1 MSQYPR
7 YPDLVGKVA
16 LVFGA
21 GQAVPA
27 SQSTTA
33 SKSSDT
39 WGNGAAIT
47 WMLAHNGCHILG
59 CDISVEAA
67 AYTASRIR
75 ASHPSV
81 KIDVEKANVTVRD
94 DIERVVKACMARY
107 GRIDILIN
115 NVGNT
120 ASGDPA
126 SLAESVWD
134 AQINLNLKS
143 VYLALKIVLPIMEE
157 QGSGVVVNNASI
169 AGLRYLGK
177 PQVAYNAA
185 KAGVIHLTKTTACI
199 YAEKGVR
206 LNCVAPGLM
215 FVPLIENMATSKD
228 LTERETFRK
237 ITEHNVPMRKM
248 GTAWDVASAT
258 TFLAS
263 DSAAG
268 YITGQTLVV
277 DGGLT
282 SSTGTGFT
290 SKL

>member
-1 MSQYPR
+1 MKQYPN
-7 YPDLVGKVA
+7 YPDLAGKVA
-16 LVFGA
+16 LVFGV
-21 GQAVPA
+21 GQAVPV
-27 SQSTTA
+27 SQRTSNP
-33 SKSSDT
+33 KSNET
-39 WGNGAAIT
+39 WGNGAAVT
-47 WMLAHNGCHILG
+47 WMLAHNGCHIFG
-59 CDISVEAA
+59 CDISLEAA
-67 AYTASRIR
+67 EYTASRIR
-75 ASHPSV
+75 ASHASV
-81 KIDVEKANVTVRD
+81 KVDVEKANVTVLQ
-94 DIERVVKACMARY
+94 DIERVVKACLARH

-126 SLAESVWD
+126 SLAETVWD

-143 VYLALKIVLPIMEE
+143 VYLALKIVLPIMEK

-228 LTERETFRK
+228 PKERETFRK
-237 ITEHNVPMRKM
+237 ITEHNVPMRRM
-248 GTAWDVASAT
+248 GTAWDVAAAAV
-258 TFLAS
+258 FLAS

-268 YITGQTLVV
+268 YITGQTLIV

-282 SSTGTGFT
+282 SSTGTGF
-290 SKL
+290 SSRL